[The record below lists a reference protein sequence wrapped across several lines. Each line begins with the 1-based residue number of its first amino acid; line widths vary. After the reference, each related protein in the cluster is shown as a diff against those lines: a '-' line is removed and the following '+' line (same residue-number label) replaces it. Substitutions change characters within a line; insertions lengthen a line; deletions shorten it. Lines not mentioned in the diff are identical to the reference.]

1 MICSFCLFVYLIYSF
16 TLEPLASSIT
26 FSGALMAYR
35 GVIITMAGRQFQT
48 MVMVKI
54 TVRYSHYTVLWLHA
68 KKGDTLPRLRA
79 NA

>member
-1 MICSFCLFVYLIYSF
+1 
-16 TLEPLASSIT
+16 
-26 FSGALMAYR
+26 MAYR

-79 NA
+79 NT